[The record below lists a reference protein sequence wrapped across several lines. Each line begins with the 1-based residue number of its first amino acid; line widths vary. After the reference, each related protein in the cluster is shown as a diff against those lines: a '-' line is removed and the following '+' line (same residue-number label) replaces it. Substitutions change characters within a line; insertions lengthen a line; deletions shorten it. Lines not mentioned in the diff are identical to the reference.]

1 VQPVPPPLNVRALLW
16 DLDGVLIDSYEVWFH
31 LLNATS
37 HAFGGIEI
45 SRQVMRD
52 GWGQG
57 IAADVERFF
66 PHKTVEE
73 TEAHYHA
80 HFMEHAA
87 HLRVDPDARA
97 VTAELRRRGLR
108 QALITNTPSPLAREI
123 LSHAGIALDDAV
135 GGTDV
140 PNAKPAPDMVR
151 EACRRL
157 GVGTHEAVV
166 VGDSRYDLEAAR
178 AAGVH
183 CIGLRLDAD
192 SRIERL
198 ADVLD
203 LVVLR
208 ERG

>member
-1 VQPVPPPLNVRALLW
+1 MLW

-37 HAFGGIEI
+37 RAFGGTEI
-45 SRQVMRD
+45 SREAMRD

-66 PHKTVEE
+66 PHKTVAE
-73 TEAHYHA
+73 TEAWYHA
-80 HFMEHAA
+80 HFMEHAS

-97 VTAELRRRGLR
+97 VTAELRRRGIA
-108 QALITNTPSPLAREI
+108 QALISNTPSPLAREI
-123 LSHAGIALDDAV
+123 LAHALLELDHVV

-140 PNAKPAPDMVR
+140 LNAKPAPDMVR

-157 GVGTHEAVV
+157 GVTAREAVV

-178 AAGVH
+178 GAGVA
-183 CIGLRLDAD
+183 CIGLRFDAD
-192 SRIERL
+192 GRIERL
-198 ADVLD
+198 GD
-203 LVVLR
+203 LLLLPTLAGLPE
-208 ERG
+208 ERS

>member
-1 VQPVPPPLNVRALLW
+1 
-16 DLDGVLIDSYEVWFH
+16 VLIDSYEVWFQ
-31 LLNATS
+31 LLNETS
-37 HAFGGIEI
+37 RAFGGIAI

-66 PHKTVEE
+66 PHKSVAE
-73 TEAHYHA
+73 TEAYYHA
-80 HFMEHAA
+80 HFMEHAQ

-97 VTAELRRRGLR
+97 VTAELRRRGFR
-108 QALITNTPSPLAREI
+108 QAVITNTPSKLARQI
-123 LSHAGIALDDAV
+123 LEAAALELDTVV

-157 GVGTHEAVV
+157 GVAEAEALV

-178 AAGVH
+178 AAGVT
-183 CIGLRLDAD
+183 CIGLRMDAD
-192 SRIERL
+192 ARIER
-198 ADVLD
+198 VSD
-203 LVVLR
+203 LLGLQALSGR
-208 ERG
+208 

>member
-1 VQPVPPPLNVRALLW
+1 VLRAVLW
-16 DLDGVLIDSYEVWFH
+16 DLDGVLIDSFEVWFH

-37 HAFGGIEI
+37 RAFGGIEI

-66 PHKTVEE
+66 PHKTVAE
-73 TEAHYHA
+73 TEAYYHA
-80 HFMEHAA
+80 HFMEHAR
-87 HLRVDPDARA
+87 HLSVDPDARA
-97 VTAELRRRGLR
+97 VTGELRRRGFA
-108 QALITNTPSPLAREI
+108 QAVITNTPSPLAREI
-123 LSHAGIALDDAV
+123 LGVAELELDDVV

-157 GVGTHEAVV
+157 RVNPGEAIV

-178 AAGVH
+178 GAGVH
-183 CIGLRLDAD
+183 CIGLRIDAD
-192 SRIERL
+192 ARIERVSEL
-198 ADVLD
+198 LD
-203 LVVLR
+203 LPALSAL
-208 ERG
+208 GPSSG